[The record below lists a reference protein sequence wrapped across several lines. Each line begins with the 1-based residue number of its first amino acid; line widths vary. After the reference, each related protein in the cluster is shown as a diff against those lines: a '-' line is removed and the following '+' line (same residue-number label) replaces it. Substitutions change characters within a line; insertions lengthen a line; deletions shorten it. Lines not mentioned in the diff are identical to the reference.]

1 MLFCLIYLWAPACT
15 ITSSLPPQP
24 ASSASFN
31 FWSITLDNSPFTPCP
46 LQLPSHLFTPHT
58 EQLLDIIICTPCFH
72 FLTSFLSLIDSKASV
87 AKAKLMETFCASD
100 TDDHSFLLPLWGS
113 LVPLL
118 PPKSLLPGCLCW
130 LLLLSWNLNASV
142 YQDSE
147 LFLSSFFAQMV
158 LSWKPTAVGSTYR
171 PTTLHILPSCDIS
184 PEPQTLP
191 DFLPAISIG
200 DSLAKLCPTLCNPM
214 DCSRPGFPDLRSL
227 LEFAQI
233 HEYLIGIS
241 ELTYPLWDAWFLCF
255 PHFFLFQE
263 VIPPPY
269 QCTGNSLDL
278 ILDFSTSFIQYIH
291 CINKTLCLN
300 YVSDLPAPLHLC
312 C

>member
-1 MLFCLIYLWAPACT
+1 MSPSATISFVHSSHRT
-15 ITSSLPPQP
+15 ITWHNYLYSV
-24 ASSASFN
+24 F
-31 FWSITLDNSPFTPCP
+31 P
-46 LQLPSHLFTPHT
+46 LSH
-58 EQLLDIIICTPCFH
+58 
-72 FLTSFLSLIDSKASV
+72 FLSLSDSKASV
-87 AKAKLMETFCASD
+87 AKAKLMETFCTSD

-191 DFLPAISIG
+191 DFLPAISIC

-214 DCSRPGFPDLRSL
+214 YWSLPASSIHGIFPAR
-227 LEFAQI
+227 I
-233 HEYLIGIS
+233 
-241 ELTYPLWDAWFLCF
+241 W
-255 PHFFLFQE
+255 
-263 VIPPPY
+263 
-269 QCTGNSLDL
+269 NSL
-278 ILDFSTSFIQYIH
+278 
-291 CINKTLCLN
+291 
-300 YVSDLPAPLHLC
+300 
-312 C
+312 